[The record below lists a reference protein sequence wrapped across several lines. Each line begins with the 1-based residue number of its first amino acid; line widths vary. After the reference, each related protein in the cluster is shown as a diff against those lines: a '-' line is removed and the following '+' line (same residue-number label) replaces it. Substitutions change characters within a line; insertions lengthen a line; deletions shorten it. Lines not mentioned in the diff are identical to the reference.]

1 MRERTRTYRAVMALS
16 RPVALWGRLQVE
28 GVECLPESGPLLVVG
43 NHDSH
48 WDPVMVGIG
57 AVKRRQIRALA
68 KAELWDVRGLG
79 PVLNGMGQVPIN
91 RGSGD
96 KEALA
101 RAIETLRAG
110 ACIGVFPE
118 GTRSRGKV
126 LRARS
131 GVGRLALEV
140 PEAHV
145 TLVAIEGTSD
155 LTGFPRRPRIRIRF
169 FDPAGGQPR
178 PDEDPGE
185 LSTRLLAELR
195 ALVPPRSPTAS
206 ARSRRRDEGWAGRAW
221 PLPFSANQPAAE
233 GGESVAVGFARF
245 PVGGVGVQRVAGVGD
260 LFAAVAAL
268 DRAQLRGRGAVARL
282 RRACGDQRRPDPGAA
297 AVAGGVGAACR
308 PRSRTSSRPFGVGE
322 NEAELGNAAKRDE
335 GAGVG
340 FRVGRH
346 GLRRG
351 GAGRGAATAAAAC
364 SAPPPQP
371 PIGRAVASDQ

>member
-1 MRERTRTYRAVMALS
+1 MRERTRTYRTVMALS

-28 GVECLPESGPLLVVG
+28 GLENLPTSGPLLVVG

-48 WDPVMVGIG
+48 WDPVMVGVS

-68 KAELWDVRGLG
+68 KAELWDVKGLG
-79 PVLNGMGQVPIN
+79 PILNGMGQVPIN

-101 RAIETLRAG
+101 RAIETLQAG

-131 GVGRLALEV
+131 GIGRLALEV

-195 ALVPPRSPTAS
+195 ALVPPSISYRKRTKP
-206 ARSRRRDEGWAGRAW
+206 
-221 PLPFSANQPAAE
+221 PA
-233 GGESVAVGFARF
+233 
-245 PVGGVGVQRVAGVGD
+245 D
-260 LFAAVAAL
+260 
-268 DRAQLRGRGAVARL
+268 
-282 RRACGDQRRPDPGAA
+282 
-297 AVAGGVGAACR
+297 
-308 PRSRTSSRPFGVGE
+308 
-322 NEAELGNAAKRDE
+322 K
-335 GAGVG
+335 
-340 FRVGRH
+340 
-346 GLRRG
+346 
-351 GAGRGAATAAAAC
+351 
-364 SAPPPQP
+364 
-371 PIGRAVASDQ
+371 